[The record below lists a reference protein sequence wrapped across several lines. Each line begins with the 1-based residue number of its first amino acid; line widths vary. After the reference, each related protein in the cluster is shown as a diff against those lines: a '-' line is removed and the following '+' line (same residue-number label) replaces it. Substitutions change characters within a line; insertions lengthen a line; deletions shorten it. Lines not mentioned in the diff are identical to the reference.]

1 MSSQAHADDSRFSDR
16 ELLGVLAERV
26 GGMRETFDDF
36 RAETRNNFDA
46 NKTAVAE
53 LKTEMKADAH
63 AIRQEMRETFEKH
76 EGRIGALERDRDT
89 TSGGIAAGK
98 WLWGAALAAIGL
110 VAGWLG
116 KSQ

>member
-1 MSSQAHADDSRFSDR
+1 MTSQSHADDSRFSDR

-46 NKTAVAE
+46 NKTAVQE
-53 LKTEMKADAH
+53 LKTEMKADGH

-76 EGRIGALERDRDT
+76 EGRITRLERDRDT
-89 TSGGIAAGK
+89 TNGGIATGK
-98 WLWGAALAAIGL
+98 WIWGAIVAAVGLAA
-110 VAGWLG
+110 GWFG
-116 KSQ
+116 KTQ